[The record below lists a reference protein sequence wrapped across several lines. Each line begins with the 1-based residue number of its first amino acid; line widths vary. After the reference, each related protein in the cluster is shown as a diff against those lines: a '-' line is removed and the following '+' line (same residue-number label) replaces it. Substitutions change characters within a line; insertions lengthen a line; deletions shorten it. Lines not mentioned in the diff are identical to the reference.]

1 MLAPTL
7 RFGSSHH
14 HIPFGGTL
22 SLSTETYYRV
32 LCELGESFILAGFK
46 RLFVLNGHGGNN
58 ELIQLAARDLA
69 LKHSVSIV
77 AAAYWTIAWDNLVAE
92 KAHEHGLLPGHAGIF
107 ETSQM
112 MALRPE
118 LVEESRPHRD
128 SIEKS
133 DPRSFFGAY
142 RVETHGA
149 WQAID
154 GYSDSPD
161 QARSQLGKTWLVAG
175 VRSIARVFLEFYAG
189 QCEPVSAVEAA
200 SKDNQKADRGTSSS
214 RNPGDR
220 ANWPSVGREQE
231 LSLELRRNEQGVS
244 QSIAISLEAIVVYV
258 NIDRIRES
266 QRMHRSL
273 RALSPTLAQV

>member
-1 MLAPTL
+1 MKRAFLWEEMTREALNAVAPQALAVLPVGAVEQHGPHLPVGTDSFTVEYLARAASDEASRSIPIVLAPTL

-32 LCELGESFILAGFK
+32 LCDLGESFILAGFK

-58 ELIQLAARDLA
+58 ELIQVAARDLA
-69 LKHSVSIV
+69 LKHSVSIA
-77 AAAYWTIAWDNLVAE
+77 AAAYWTIAWDDLVAE
-92 KAHEHGLLPGHAGIF
+92 TAHEHGLLPGHAGIF

-128 SIEKS
+128 SVEKS
-133 DPRSFFGAY
+133 DPRSFFDAY

-161 QARSQLGKTWLVAG
+161 QARSQLGKTWLAAG
-175 VRSIARVFLEFYAG
+175 VRSIARAFLEFHAG
-189 QCEPVSAVEAA
+189 AV
-200 SKDNQKADRGTSSS
+200 
-214 RNPGDR
+214 
-220 ANWPSVGREQE
+220 
-231 LSLELRRNEQGVS
+231 
-244 QSIAISLEAIVVYV
+244 
-258 NIDRIRES
+258 
-266 QRMHRSL
+266 
-273 RALSPTLAQV
+273 